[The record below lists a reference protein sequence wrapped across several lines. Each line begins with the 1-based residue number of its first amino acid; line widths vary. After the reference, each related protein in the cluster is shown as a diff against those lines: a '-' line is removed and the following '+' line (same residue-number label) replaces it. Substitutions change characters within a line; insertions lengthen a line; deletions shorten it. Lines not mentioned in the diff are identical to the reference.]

1 MSLLLIGSSRRTLT
15 PLWTCS
21 FCRRISKLATAG
33 TARPTYKLP
42 ETPARTR
49 FAPSPTGYLHLG
61 SLRTALFSYLLAKS
75 TDGQFL
81 LRIEDTDQP
90 RTVADAETRI
100 KEDLKWAGLHWDE
113 GPDVGG
119 PYGPYKQ
126 SERLNIYRDHASKLL
141 DTGRAYRCFCPREKR
156 NLGDAGLHA
165 SAGFKS
171 HDCNRVSKDTSDG
184 RAAQGDPFVVR
195 LKLPEYT
202 KRYRDLVFGNV
213 ASSKTSP
220 MDADPVLMKSDNW
233 PTYHLACVV
242 DDHLMGITH
251 VIRGSEWIPSVPTHH
266 HLYDAFGWQPPTF
279 GHVGLLTDLN
289 GQKLSK
295 RNFDLDISA
304 FRNMGVLPDALSNFV
319 ALLGWSHTQ
328 KKDTM
333 DIQELAKNF
342 STKFTKGDTKVSFDK
357 LWFLQ
362 RQHAQRIIT
371 SAKTPDDVQS
381 IIQPI
386 LAALK
391 QKCSSCSIPESST
404 PADQQDRLLQ
414 ILKSDAPNYKNASD
428 FVERHKY
435 TFDGPSAEA
444 LISIKSPITVI
455 GHLCHLSNLPEEIKP
470 EVVNSSIV
478 KVVQQVSTMLTQED
492 PLLSTDEKGKRLRA
506 HFSDVVQN
514 TVSQNLR
521 EINVSDNEELFV
533 ALKKSW
539 AALLHQYIRWALVAD
554 TPGPDSASL
563 MTALGPMETLR
574 RFDLAEKVAL
584 GQPGSNVVANVEK

>member
-21 FCRRISKLATAG
+21 SCRRRISKLASVG
-33 TARPTYKLP
+33 TTRSTYKLP
-42 ETPARTR
+42 ESPARTR

-75 TDGQFL
+75 TNGRFL

-100 KEDLKWAGLHWDE
+100 KEDLRWAGLQWDE

-126 SERLNIYRDHASKLL
+126 SERLDIYRDHAAKLL
-141 DTGRAYRCFCPREKR
+141 ETGRAYRCFCPREKR
-156 NLGDAGLHA
+156 NLGDGLHS
-165 SAGFKS
+165 SAGIKA
-171 HDCNRVSKDTSDG
+171 HNCNRVSKDTSDG

-213 ASSKTSP
+213 TSSKIFPT
-220 MDADPVLMKSDNW
+220 DADPVLMKSDNW

-251 VIRGSEWIPSVPTHH
+251 VIRGSEWIPSVPTHL

-304 FRNMGVLPDALSNFV
+304 FRSMGVLPDALTNFV
-319 ALLGWSHTQ
+319 ALLGWSHTR

-333 DIQELAKNF
+333 DLQELAQNF

-362 RQHAQRIIT
+362 KQHAQRIIT
-371 SAKTPDDVQS
+371 TAKTPDDVQS
-381 IIQPI
+381 IIQPM
-386 LAALK
+386 LAALTK
-391 QKCSSCSIPESST
+391 RSSSWVTSESGNL
-404 PADQQDRLLQ
+404 ADQQDRLLQ
-414 ILKSDAPNYKNASD
+414 ILKADSPNYNNASD

-435 TFDGPSAEA
+435 TFDGPSAKD
-444 LISIKSPITVI
+444 LIAVKSPITVL
-455 GHLCHLSNLPEEIKP
+455 GHLSHLSNLPEEVKP
-470 EVVNSSIV
+470 EVVNASIV
-478 KVVQQVSTMLTQED
+478 KVVQQVSSILKD
-492 PLLSTDEKGKRLRA
+492 DSLIPTDEKCKMLRA
-506 HFSDVVQN
+506 HFSDVARNAAAQ
-514 TVSQNLR
+514 TLG
-521 EINVSDNEELFV
+521 EINAVDNEELIV
-533 ALKKSW
+533 LLKKSW
-539 AALLHQYIRWALVAD
+539 AALLHKYIRWALVAD

-563 MTALGPMETLR
+563 MTALGPKETLR
-574 RFDLAEKVAL
+574 RLDLAEKVAL
-584 GQPGSNVVANVEK
+584 GQPESSDMADV